1 MGLYRLKHKIAAGA
15 VSVGLAAMMAGTTV
29 SPAAAATASPG
40 TLPAAC
46 DSVSKSLAAHSS
58 IQSAVKA
65 DRNTFIGFT
74 CVDDLVTV
82 EAKGK
87 AGPAKATVVK
97 KATGK
102 PVDLT
107 GLSPKVMAE
116 KAPAIIL
123 GPTAITPEPIPSASK
138 SLVQLQST
146 TINHSYRASSNN
158 TIYWGSRTTAGVLI
172 WSSSARVTSWISL
185 QKTNHPFNVTY
196 ISLGNRE
203 IDMIV
208 PVRMREHFPLWPDGT
223 VDTQFFSPFYYGRSY
238 SYTSALQTP
247 NRAGKFFPELYNM
260 SLYDRAAGR
269 SFAIGGNIQ
278 YPRFQCYATANCKYP
293 YGVEAPW

>member
-1 MGLYRLKHKIAAGA
+1 MGFYRFRHKIAAGA
-15 VSVGLAAMMAGTTV
+15 VSVGLAAMVAGTTV
-29 SPAAAATASPG
+29 APAAAASASTG

-46 DSVSKSLAAHSS
+46 DSEAKNLVAHSS
-58 IQSAVKA
+58 IQGAVKA
-65 DRNTFIGFT
+65 DRGTFIGFT

-107 GLSPKVMAE
+107 GLNQKEKAE

-123 GPTAITPEPIPSASK
+123 GPTAITPEPLPSASN
-138 SLVQLQST
+138 SLVQIQST
-146 TINHSYRASSNN
+146 TINHTYRASSNN

-185 QKTNHPFNVTY
+185 QNTAHAFNVSYT
-196 ISLGNRE
+196 SLGGRQ
-203 IDMIV
+203 IDMII
-208 PVRMREHFPLWPDGT
+208 PVRMQQHFPFWADDT
-223 VDTQFFSPFYYGRSY
+223 VDSIFYSPFYYGTSY
-238 SYTSALQTP
+238 SYTAYISTP
-247 NRAGKFFPELYNM
+247 DGAGKFFPELHNM
-260 SLYDRAAGR
+260 SLHDRAAGR

-278 YPRFQCYATANCKYP
+278 YPRFQCYVTINCKYP
-293 YGVEAPW
+293 NGVEAPW

>member
-1 MGLYRLKHKIAAGA
+1 MGL
-15 VSVGLAAMMAGTTV
+15 VAMMAGATV
-29 SPAAAATASPG
+29 SPATAASASAG
-40 TLPAAC
+40 ALPAAC
-46 DSVSKSLAAHSS
+46 DSASKSLAAHSS

-82 EAKGK
+82 EATGK

-107 GLSPKVMAE
+107 GLSPKVKAE
-116 KAPAIIL
+116 KTPAIIL
-123 GPTAITPEPIPSASK
+123 GPTSITPAPLPSASN

-158 TIYWGSRTTAGVLI
+158 TVYWGSRTTAGALI

-196 ISLGNRE
+196 ISLGNRQ

-208 PVRMREHFPLWPDGT
+208 PVRMREHFPLWLDGT
-223 VDTQFFSPFYYGRSY
+223 VDTQFFSPFYYGTSY
-238 SYTSALQTP
+238 SYTSAVQTP

-278 YPRFQCYATANCKYP
+278 YPRFQCYATASCKYP